1 MFKNYFKTAFKNL
14 RQHKMYSAINI
25 AGLTIGLWA
34 CMIVATVVVDDL
46 SYDRQWSRGNDL
58 YRIVSVNKMGDGLF
72 DRFGSSFAGL
82 APALQKNYPEVETFS
97 EFASSAIRLK
107 MDEADEN
114 GTTVASLNADTGIWK
129 MLDIKV
135 VAGNPKKHIDGSNNL
150 LISESF
156 RDKYLKGQDPIGKI
170 FYDVPSYENK
180 PNAYLITGVIKDIP
194 ANTHLRA
201 DVIKIS
207 KGRIEELNPKQYGSF
222 TQNYILMRPGTDMKK
237 FTAKVNNWYKS
248 FITADKPYQY
258 DFQPMKD
265 IYLHS
270 SFAVY
275 QKVKGSMQNSYI
287 FSGVALL
294 LLLIACVNFINLSTA
309 RATTRLRETGVRK
322 ILGATKRQ
330 IIFQFLSE
338 AILFFALSAVF
349 AMLLYQLSLQPVESY
364 LGHNLA
370 QTILSRSSLFAIA
383 FCVIL
388 LVSIFTGI
396 YPAWLISGFKP
407 ANTLKGRLFSGKS
420 YGQSWLRK
428 SLVVLQ
434 FSISIVVLLS
444 MIVMQQQLKFMENTD
459 IGFNKNNLL
468 SIGFVS
474 WDGKGEAFK
483 NELMKLPAVVSAS
496 TTAWMPSQGAGYMS
510 REVDDPNHPGNK
522 LIVWYISGDIN
533 FARTIGLRLHSG
545 RLLSKEFG
553 TDAISEDSLMR
564 LTREQ
569 YDIVAQSRACLVTA
583 ATAKILNITALNS
596 PLKNIKT
603 VPVGIVEDFHNQS
616 LRDLI
621 GPTVIIA
628 EPNMQYGGM
637 LIRVTPGTETQV
649 TASLQ
654 KLWRQFYPAK
664 LLETNRVDE
673 LLAKQYEAESKLRQ
687 LFTFFSMLT
696 MALAAL
702 GIFGLIVHTAQQ
714 RVKEIGIRKVLGAS
728 VVSIARLLSSDFL
741 KLVLLSIIVAS
752 PVGSYIMNKWLQD
765 FAYRIHISWWMFIIA
780 GITAVVIAL
789 VTVSFQAI
797 KAALANPVKSLR
809 TE

>member
-1 MFKNYFKTAFKNL
+1 MFKNYFKTALKNL

-82 APALQKNYPEVETFS
+82 APALQKNYPDVETFS
-97 EFASSAIRLK
+97 QFASSNIRLK

-114 GTTVASLNADTGIWK
+114 GTTVASLNADTGMWR

-135 VAGNPKKHIDGSNNL
+135 VAGNPKKYVDGSNNL

-156 RDKYLKGQDPIGKI
+156 RDKYLKGQDAIGKI
-170 FYDVPSYENK
+170 FYDVPSYEDK

-338 AILFFALSAVF
+338 AI
-349 AMLLYQLSLQPVESY
+349 
-364 LGHNLA
+364 
-370 QTILSRSSLFAIA
+370 
-383 FCVIL
+383 
-388 LVSIFTGI
+388 
-396 YPAWLISGFKP
+396 
-407 ANTLKGRLFSGKS
+407 
-420 YGQSWLRK
+420 
-428 SLVVLQ
+428 
-434 FSISIVVLLS
+434 
-444 MIVMQQQLKFMENTD
+444 
-459 IGFNKNNLL
+459 
-468 SIGFVS
+468 
-474 WDGKGEAFK
+474 
-483 NELMKLPAVVSAS
+483 
-496 TTAWMPSQGAGYMS
+496 
-510 REVDDPNHPGNK
+510 
-522 LIVWYISGDIN
+522 
-533 FARTIGLRLHSG
+533 
-545 RLLSKEFG
+545 
-553 TDAISEDSLMR
+553 
-564 LTREQ
+564 
-569 YDIVAQSRACLVTA
+569 
-583 ATAKILNITALNS
+583 
-596 PLKNIKT
+596 
-603 VPVGIVEDFHNQS
+603 
-616 LRDLI
+616 
-621 GPTVIIA
+621 
-628 EPNMQYGGM
+628 
-637 LIRVTPGTETQV
+637 
-649 TASLQ
+649 
-654 KLWRQFYPAK
+654 
-664 LLETNRVDE
+664 
-673 LLAKQYEAESKLRQ
+673 
-687 LFTFFSMLT
+687 
-696 MALAAL
+696 
-702 GIFGLIVHTAQQ
+702 
-714 RVKEIGIRKVLGAS
+714 
-728 VVSIARLLSSDFL
+728 
-741 KLVLLSIIVAS
+741 
-752 PVGSYIMNKWLQD
+752 
-765 FAYRIHISWWMFIIA
+765 
-780 GITAVVIAL
+780 
-789 VTVSFQAI
+789 
-797 KAALANPVKSLR
+797 
-809 TE
+809 